1 MPGRA
6 IPYVKTLVHVLCLLP
21 FAYLL
26 QSYRSGALANYAD
39 PVNYM
44 THFTG
49 DWALWMLLADLAITP
64 VRRLHASLSWM
75 VRLRRMVGL
84 YAFFYATLHLGTYVF
99 LFSGY
104 DVPAAMAGVQ
114 AGHIAE
120 LWRQF
125 KLVWPTMLADATKR
139 PFVQI
144 GLVAWVLLLVL
155 AATSPQRVLRMMGGA
170 RWQALHRLIYAAGV
184 AAVIHYWWLVKTGV
198 RTPWKVTAV
207 LAVLLLARVVLAAIK
222 QAKRR
227 PPARSEVATTV

>member
-1 MPGRA
+1 MPA
-6 IPYVKTLVHVLCLLP
+6 KVIPYLKVLVHLGLLLP
-21 FAYLL
+21 ALFLV
-26 QSYRSGALANYAD
+26 QSYRNGSLALQAD
-39 PVNYM
+39 PINYL

-49 DWALWMLLADLAITP
+49 DWALWILLGDLAITP
-64 VRRLHASLSWM
+64 VRRLSPKLGWLI
-75 VRLRRMVGL
+75 RFRRMVGL